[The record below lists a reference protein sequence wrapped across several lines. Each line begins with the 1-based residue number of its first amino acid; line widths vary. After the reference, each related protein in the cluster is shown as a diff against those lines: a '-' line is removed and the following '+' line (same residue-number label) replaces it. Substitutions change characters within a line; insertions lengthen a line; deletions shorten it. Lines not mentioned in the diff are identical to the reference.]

1 MTWQSLSHVVY
12 FMYTKE
18 LGNKRILIYDNTNWR
33 PRPCVYFVRAR
44 SLWSLDMH
52 AAVSMG
58 GDTVGISVIYLKVST
73 EADGGQV
80 PNLTPT
86 M

>member
-1 MTWQSLSHVVY
+1 M
-12 FMYTKE
+12 M
-18 LGNKRILIYDNTNWR
+18 RIYKLETQTLRLFCASSIALESGYACCR
-33 PRPCVYFVRAR
+33 V
-44 SLWSLDMH
+44 H
-52 AAVSMG
+52 G